1 MINNRE
7 KYLELDPVFRSMY
20 SNRQSIMASAEDLL
34 KNMAEQNIDRSVVQN
49 FQWSD
54 PSICHQTNEYIIA
67 SVKKYPVQLSGFGMI
82 CLDSPQSAIP
92 EIEYCFKNGLKGI
105 GELRPS
111 SRILGNP
118 DSLKP
123 IIHTLISYNM
133 IVCTHSSEPLG
144 HLYPGKGD
152 ITPQILF
159 PFIAAFPELKLVCA
173 HWGGG
178 LPFYSLMPE
187 VGKTLHNTYFDSA
200 ASPYLYQPQIYYQT
214 AALVGADHILFGS
227 DYPLLKPRRLL
238 NEIQRLELSQT
249 VRQQIL
255 GLNAQRLLG
264 V

>member
-1 MINNRE
+1 
-7 KYLELDPVFRSMY
+7 
-20 SNRQSIMASAEDLL
+20 MASAEDLL

-67 SVKKYPVQLSGFGMI
+67 SVKKYPAQLSGFGMI